1 MQFLIYIIFI
11 YLIPLIAFIKLLN
24 TYNTSNENKNSSKL
38 SGFEIARK
46 IMDKNELNN
55 MYIVEKKG
63 SFTDIYDKNLKV
75 VKLSTPVFN
84 EENIY
89 SLSMSSYIASYA
101 ILSNKEDKMINLKL
115 QLDQLF
121 RIITYFTYIILLVG
135 ICLQSESIL
144 KISFLILLIN
154 IIYRGISFI
163 IDKKV
168 IYLAYDNLKE
178 LELFNNEEEKSITMI
193 LKTIRLYNLSII
205 ILCLQDG
212 INTIKEMIDNSKR

>member
-115 QLDQLF
+115 QF
-121 RIITYFTYIILLVG
+121 YIYNSPCRYLLT
-135 ICLQSESIL
+135 IRKYS
-144 KISFLILLIN
+144 KN
-154 IIYRGISFI
+154 IISYSSY
-163 IDKKV
+163 K
-168 IYLAYDNLKE
+168 
-178 LELFNNEEEKSITMI
+178 
-193 LKTIRLYNLSII
+193 YNI
-205 ILCLQDG
+205 
-212 INTIKEMIDNSKR
+212 